1 MINST
6 PFGLKSAALLSLL
19 FLSFTA
25 VCLGQLTTSLPA
37 QTNTVS
43 YLNPHKNLFAANT
56 VNPNDTTVAVSKNGK
71 PLRVVP
77 WFVERFKLTAG
88 FFAPVNNTNIKVD
101 GTNGKIGTD
110 IDFESDLGFNKNS
123 STFLGD
129 FQYRLSR
136 RSRFDFSYYRL
147 DRSASKTIDRDINF
161 NGNTYN
167 LGAQIDAYFNSNIYR
182 LSYGYAILSKPTYE
196 AGLLIGAHVVKFG
209 LGIDATANNVSGSA
223 ATNVGLTAPLP
234 DFGLWG
240 GWTMGPHW
248 AVNAEADYL
257 DITINSISGRII
269 AYNAALTYRP
279 IRSLSFAAGYTGL
292 NFKLNVDKE
301 KLDGQ
306 LKWGY
311 NGPSVTATFAFGH
324 HKAWTSNH
332 EME

>member
-25 VCLGQLTTSLPA
+25 VCLGQATTSLPA

-43 YLNPHKNLFAANT
+43 YLNPHKNMFAANS
-56 VNPNDTTVAVSKNGK
+56 VNNDTTVAVNKNGK
-71 PLRVVP
+71 PLRTVP

-88 FFAPVNNTNIKVD
+88 FFAPVNNTNIRVN
-101 GTNGKIGTD
+101 GANGKIGTD
-110 IDFESDLGFNKNS
+110 IDFEDDLGFNKTT

-129 FQYRLSR
+129 FQYRLSS

-147 DRSASKTIDRDINF
+147 DRSSSKTIDRDLNF
-161 NGNTYN
+161 KDSTFHV
-167 LGAQIDAYFNSNIYR
+167 GAQIDAYFNSNIYR
-182 LSYGYAILSKPTYE
+182 VSYGYAILSKPGYE

-209 LGIDATANNVSGSA
+209 IGLDATANGISGSA
-223 ATNVGLTAPLP
+223 QSSVGLTAPLP

-240 GWTMGPHW
+240 GWTMGKKW
-248 AVNAEADYL
+248 AVNAEVDYL
-257 DITINSISGRII
+257 DITVNSISGRII
-269 AYNAALTYRP
+269 AYNAAATFRP
-279 IRSLSFAAGYTGL
+279 IRNLSFAAGYTGL

-311 NGPSVTATFAFGH
+311 NGPSLTATFAFGH
-324 HKAWTSNH
+324 KAWTPNH
-332 EME
+332 DWNN

>member
-1 MINST
+1 MNKHT
-6 PFGLKSAALLSLL
+6 PRVLKSAALLSLL
-19 FLSFTA
+19 FLAITT
-25 VCLGQLTTSLPA
+25 VCLGQVTTSLPVQA
-37 QTNTVS
+37 NSVS
-43 YLNPHKNLFAANT
+43 YLNPHTSLLADHAIN
-56 VNPNDTTVAVSKNGK
+56 NDTTVAINKSGK
-71 PLRVVP
+71 HLRTVP

-88 FFAPVNNTNIKVD
+88 FFAPVNNTNIRVD
-101 GTNGKIGTD
+101 GSNGRGTD
-110 IDFESDLGFNKNS
+110 IDFENDLGFNKNT

-129 FQYRLSR
+129 FQYRLSS

-147 DRSASKTIDRDINF
+147 DRSAGKTIERDITF

-209 LGIDATANNVSGSA
+209 IGIDATANNVSGSA

-240 GWTMGPHW
+240 GWTMGQHW

-257 DITINSISGRII
+257 DITIDGISGRII

-279 IRSLSFAAGYTGL
+279 VKSLSFAAGYTGL
-292 NFKLNVDKE
+292 NFKLDVNRE
-301 KLDGQ
+301 KLDGE

-311 NGPSVTATFAFGH
+311 NGPSVTATFSFGH
-324 HKAWTSNH
+324 NGWNSNH
-332 EME
+332 DME